1 MATILSSASAPYTA
15 SGVTGP
21 LPTYSVSELALD
33 ANVTVITGGTSPS
46 ITFYLDRLGADG
58 VWYRM
63 WTSAGILVAG
73 SVSTSVDPDGGAT
86 NAVLTDACR
95 FGWTFGG
102 TVAAT
107 SITFSASVV
116 VR

>member
-1 MATILSSASAPYTA
+1 MATILSLASAAYTA

-21 LPTYSVSELALD
+21 LPTASVTELAVD
-33 ANVTVITGGTSPS
+33 ANVTTITGGTSPS

-63 WTSAGILVAG
+63 WTSAAVIVAG
-73 SVSTSVDPDGGAT
+73 SVSTSVDPNGGAT
-86 NAVLTDACR
+86 DAVLTDACR